1 MRGMSQAVIILLMIA
16 NLLICP
22 LRCIVHEAVECGPA
36 PAGCGCCAVEVCD
49 SVPELPASPDQD
61 CDCQSCICEGAL
73 LQLEFELPEPSWK
86 VVWFGW
92 RSPTPS
98 QAGKVTLHFLS
109 TVDDEHRL
117 LSSARNTQVVLQSWQ
132 I

>member
-1 MRGMSQAVIILLMIA
+1 MVRAVTILLMIA

-22 LRCIVHEAVECGPA
+22 LRCVVHEAAASETA
-36 PAGCGCCAVEVCD
+36 LAGCGCCAVEICD
-49 SVPELPASPDQD
+49 PVPEVPASPDED
-61 CDCQSCICEGAL
+61 CGCQSCICEGAL
-73 LQLEFELPEPSWK
+73 LQLEVELPEPSWK

-92 RSPTPS
+92 RSPAPS

-109 TVDDEHRL
+109 TADHENRL
-117 LSSARNTQVVLQSWQ
+117 LSSARSTQVVLQSWQ